1 MSVQLEKKSKQQ
13 SNKTSASMEIT
24 CALYQTEAC
33 PFPTTCD
40 GKIGSAMLG
49 KTIAANKPQKSS
61 RNESFLFYAFFQNA
75 SYPLCASY
83 KSNLLVT
90 S

>member
-24 CALYQTEAC
+24 CALYQTGAC

-40 GKIGSAMLG
+40 GKNRQCNAW
-49 KTIAANKPQKSS
+49 KNHSS
-61 RNESFLFYAFFQNA
+61 
-75 SYPLCASY
+75 
-83 KSNLLVT
+83 K
-90 S
+90 

>member
-13 SNKTSASMEIT
+13 SNKTSASMKIT

-40 GKIGSAMLG
+40 GKNWQCNSW
-49 KTIAANKPQKSS
+49 KDHSS
-61 RNESFLFYAFFQNA
+61 
-75 SYPLCASY
+75 
-83 KSNLLVT
+83 K
-90 S
+90 

>member
-40 GKIGSAMLG
+40 GKNRQCNAWKDHSR
-49 KTIAANKPQKSS
+49 ANKPQKALEM
-61 RNESFLFYAFFQNA
+61 RAFYSMHF
-75 SYPLCASY
+75 SKMLHILCVLHI
-83 KSNLLVT
+83 NLIYL
-90 S
+90 

>member
-40 GKIGSAMLG
+40 GK
-49 KTIAANKPQKSS
+49 PQKSS